1 MKSWHV
7 TSCALPRLGTDT
19 PRVTR
24 PAPAGVGRPGK
35 WGGEGPVMNLSSLL
49 RLFSDC
55 MPPDLSVARNRFFLS
70 PPAYGKLSNDFY
82 VTYVT
87 AL

>member
-1 MKSWHV
+1 
-7 TSCALPRLGTDT
+7 
-19 PRVTR
+19 
-24 PAPAGVGRPGK
+24 
-35 WGGEGPVMNLSSLL
+35 MNLSSLL

-82 VTYVT
+82 VTDVT